1 MKPGNKEAPMKHDSI
16 LHDRRDFLR
25 VGVGGAG
32 CSMVLGWASGGST
45 TGLQAQDADRGK
57 TVVGGAQ
64 PWQKGKAKNC
74 ILVWLGGGPSQLD
87 TWDPKPDHR
96 NGGGTKGID
105 TAGGFQ
111 IAEHYPGVARETKDA
126 CVVRSLTS
134 PEGDHSRG
142 SYLMHTGYRMTGAIT
157 HP

>member
-1 MKPGNKEAPMKHDSI
+1 MTLAIPTAITQTLNPESRP
-16 LHDRRDFLR
+16 
-25 VGVGGAG
+25 
-32 CSMVLGWASGGST
+32 
-45 TGLQAQDADRGK
+45 
-57 TVVGGAQ
+57 
-64 PWQKGKAKNC
+64 PKAKSVV
-74 ILVWLGGGPSQLD
+74 LLWLWGAPSHID

-111 IAEHYPGVARETKDA
+111 IAEHYPGVAKETKAA

-142 SYLMHTGYRMTGAIT
+142 SYLMHTGYARRPGGS
-157 HP
+157 HPQMGSWAQYFLGGDLSEHM